1 MLYISKITYL
11 GLTLFVFLTDKNTI
25 GNVYRPNEEF
35 QEADRAVA
43 VALAGVCPLDLYFKP
58 VFALLAD
65 SRRPKINLI
74 SSNICILNGLGD
86 WTWAKSVEILR

>member
-1 MLYISKITYL
+1 MLYISQITYL

-25 GNVYRPNEEF
+25 GNVYRPDEEF

-43 VALAGVCPLDLYFKP
+43 VVCLVDLYFKP
-58 VFALLAD
+58 VFALLVD
-65 SRRPKINLI
+65 SRRPEINLI

-86 WTWAKSVEILR
+86 WAGAKSVEILR